1 MPSVRCLPPPQ
12 YTDDEKRALV
22 DYLLALK
29 KTHLRDFFRGVELPT
44 SGTKPELRERIEHAL
59 DEGLITHEQVVTFLD
74 ILALWGKQHVYLY
87 SGPHGD
93 LRNWKDPELLQ
104 QHLKQHRVGKYFN
117 ARLPL
122 VLPDQLTLSSITH
135 LDDKVRI
142 TAVQKKLYAERAPE
156 HDAAKRTDAGP
167 PIELRAYAQHV
178 ARALVTFEWDLSAN
192 TAVLQITQLHGDRV
206 YEQVAKEFCHLVGA
220 WLDIEKAFAPVD
232 IRGAIRTL
240 HESEAA
246 GRAEARSHGIQYRS
260 LRGRRLSAHSPSPRD
275 SVIGE
280 PDIDNAMNGIRKNG
294 VGHLGNFYWLPS
306 ANGAGAPNPLS
317 GEVHVILVAD
327 KSRINFPTPN
337 SEDVVRYVLHRV
349 RALGAKAP

>member
-1 MPSVRCLPPPQ
+1 MLSIKSLPAPE
-12 YTDDEKRALV
+12 YSDEDKHVLI
-22 DYLLALK
+22 DFLLALK
-29 KTHLRDFFRGVELPT
+29 KTHLRDFFRAVELPS

-59 DEGLITHEQVVTFLD
+59 DEGIVTHEQVVTFLD
-74 ILALWGKQHVYLY
+74 VLALWGKQHVYLY
-87 SGPHGD
+87 SGPRGD
-93 LRNWKDPELLQ
+93 LRPWKDPELLQ

-135 LDDKVRI
+135 LDGKVRI
-142 TAVQKKLYAERAPE
+142 TAVQKKIYAERAPE
-156 HDAAKRTDAGP
+156 HDAAKDTEAGP
-167 PIELRAYAQHV
+167 PIELRAYVQHV
-178 ARALVTFEWDLSAN
+178 ARAIVTFEWDLSAN

-206 YEQVAKEFCHLVGA
+206 YEQVAKEFCRLVGA
-220 WLDIEKAFAPVD
+220 WLDIERAFALVD
-232 IRGAIRTL
+232 IRGAIRAL

-306 ANGAGAPNPLS
+306 ANGAGVSNPLS

-349 RALGAKAP
+349 RAIGANAP